1 MGVGVGGSLEKFRKL
16 LFPGSVTD
24 VPEEIKETINFLG

>member
-1 MGVGVGGSLEKFRKL
+1 MGGVWGSLEKLRKL

-24 VPEEIKETINFLG
+24 VPEEIKATINFLG